1 MKATLQVVLEPRLVA
16 KTETTAKRK
25 KLRNAA
31 AVRSAVDAHLRRL
44 DLERRIE
51 REIQSYLAIPQD
63 VEEVLIWE
71 PYLAWP
77 ED

>member
-25 KLRNAA
+25 KLRNVA

-63 VEEVLIWE
+63 VEEVLTWE